1 MESTKSQSER
11 GFDLVNQDCFI
22 NIELKSYEATDKVVS
37 LIEKYV
43 AKAMKWRTKKRA
55 QRHRQLSLSRYA

>member
-1 MESTKSQSER
+1 MLFENEMRIQWKRNSKEF
-11 GFDLVNQDCFI
+11 FDLVNQDCFI

-43 AKAMKWRTKKRA
+43 AKKRKYD
-55 QRHRQLSLSRYA
+55 QF

>member
-1 MESTKSQSER
+1 MENTKFQAEG

-43 AKAMKWRTKKRA
+43 IKKAGNTTDFSF
-55 QRHRQLSLSRYA
+55 QF